1 MSDYSKPLKL
11 DVIYRILVKSKSNDE
26 KPAEKEEKPAPVEHG
41 VLHKILM
48 TFSLKSTFP
57 LLFNVDGSDEE
68 QIMCVHGI
76 KAIGTVFLYAAFKII
91 PLGRVPF
98 NNRNHM
104 TDLFNNPASVIL
116 RALFLYT
123 DLFLLVSGLLSSYGV
138 VKDIKSNGKIHVL
151 KRMIGR
157 IVRLTPTLLAVLL
170 FYAFIWEYIGSEC
183 LSFPLETN
191 FNDFLFVRWTSIWRS
206 CVQKLGFV

>member
-1 MSDYSKPLKL
+1 MSDFSKTLKL
-11 DVIYRILVKSKSNDE
+11 DVLYRVLLKSKSTEDSTSTEND
-26 KPAEKEEKPAPVEHG
+26 KKATEKEEEPKEHG

-76 KAIGTVFLYAAFKII
+76 KAIGTILLYLAFKMI
-91 PLGRVPF
+91 PLGRIPF
-98 NNRNHM
+98 DNRNQM
-104 TDLFNNPASVIL
+104 TELFNSPASIIL

-170 FYAFIWEYIGSEC
+170 FYAFIWEYIGS
-183 LSFPLETN
+183 
-191 FNDFLFVRWTSIWRS
+191 
-206 CVQKLGFV
+206 K

>member
-1 MSDYSKPLKL
+1 MNDFSKTLKL
-11 DVIYRILVKSKSNDE
+11 DVLYRVLVKSKSTEEGGSTENDE
-26 KPAEKEEKPAPVEHG
+26 KIVENEQKTEEHG
-41 VLHKILM
+41 VLNKILM
-48 TFSLKSTFP
+48 AFSLKSTFP

-76 KAIGTVFLYAAFKII
+76 KAIGTILLYCAFKMI
-91 PLGRVPF
+91 PLGRIPF
-98 NNRNHM
+98 DNRNYM
-104 TDLFNNPASVIL
+104 TDLFNSPLSIIL

-170 FYAFIWEYIGSEC
+170 FYAFIWEYIGSKSHC
-183 LSFPLETN
+183 PQKMTL
-191 FNDFLFVRWTSIWRS
+191 TS
-206 CVQKLGFV
+206 